1 MEIWCTVA
9 QVRFLVK
16 PPEVS
21 FLCVS
26 EKAKQNRQEKK
37 ASNIK
42 EEKMQESKTKDCWVG
57 QTSAMWSENCLEV
70 K

>member
-1 MEIWCTVA
+1 M
-9 QVRFLVK
+9 RFLVK

-42 EEKMQESKTKDCWVG
+42 EEKMQESKTKDC
-57 QTSAMWSENCLEV
+57 
-70 K
+70 